1 MATKP
6 TLCILALR
14 MQAKITPDRVL
25 ADTIDLLDESKLS
38 DYAIGYLWAETS
50 DTSAASLMRR
60 LGRWRQDGVPK
71 SIEHW
76 VELMDALGCDVE
88 VTRRQASTKQAG
100 KD

>member
-1 MATKP
+1 MTK
-6 TLCILALR
+6 A
-14 MQAKITPDRVL
+14 TPDRVL
-25 ADTIDLLDESKLS
+25 ADTIDMLDESKLS
-38 DYAIGYLWAETS
+38 DYAIGHLWAETS

-76 VELMDALGCDVE
+76 VELMGVLGYDVE
-88 VTRRQASTKQAG
+88 VTERQTSTKQAG